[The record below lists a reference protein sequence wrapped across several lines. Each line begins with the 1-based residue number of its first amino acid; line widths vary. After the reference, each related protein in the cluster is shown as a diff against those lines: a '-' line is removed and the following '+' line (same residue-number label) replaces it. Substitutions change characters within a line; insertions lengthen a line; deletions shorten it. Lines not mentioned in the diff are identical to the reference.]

1 MLPTDFWDISL
12 LFAITAIMLLI
23 ISELL
28 SSYYG
33 KVNILIDKKKLRNAA
48 IVLSILF
55 LITLAIRILEILRMG
70 PETNFWPV

>member
-1 MLPTDFWDISL
+1 VLPTGFWDISL

-48 IVLSILF
+48 IALSILF
-55 LITLAIRILEILRMG
+55 LITLAIRILEILWMG